1 MADGRKRAKPNTGD
15 KQKFKP
21 KSTVVA
27 LQDGGGQKPHYSM
40 RTLCRSLEAA
50 RRLCSLGYTV
60 KRALYEGC
68 AMNFATQLDGKGKE
82 AVEALLMG
90 SMVRGLKAKDLN
102 RRTNRPGGIGEKYG
116 KLEEVETFWLRSGP
130 QPKDDWAMT
139 AADKAIEARKLE
151 GQERA
156 GDKRKQ
162 TACDAAFDAVKDDTA
177 KDAASRVRFVLTDS
191 VRTNLRA
198 LARAVSA
205 GRGYPLLL
213 QGPTSSGKTT
223 IVEYLAARLG
233 HRCMRVNNHEHTE
246 LSEYMVRHL
255 REKEWY
261 IRESRSRKARL
272 DTTYPLAVKVASQ
285 C

>member
-1 MADGRKRAKPNTGD
+1 MSDGRKRAKKPSAGGSA
-15 KQKFKP
+15 QKFIGVR
-21 KSTVVA
+21 STSVVA

-50 RRLCSLGYTV
+50 RRLCGLGYGV
-60 KRALYEGC
+60 KRSLYEGC
-68 AMNFATQLDGKGKE
+68 AMNFATQLDGKGKD
-82 AVEALLMG
+82 AVEELLKGTMAK
-90 SMVRGLKAKDLN
+90 GLKAKELQ
-102 RRTNRPGGIGEKYG
+102 RIPSRPGGVGEKYG
-116 KLEEVETFWLRSGP
+116 KLEVVETFWLRSGP
-130 QPKDDWAMT
+130 GVKDDWAMT
-139 AADKAIEARKLE
+139 AADKAVQSRQLE

-162 TACDAAFDAVKDDTA
+162 TQCDAAFDSAKDDTA

-246 LSEYMVRHL
+246 LSEYMVRET
-255 REKEWY
+255 REKHG
-261 IRESRSRKARL
+261 REYEREYERRDACR
-272 DTTYPLAVKVASQ
+272 V
-285 C
+285 